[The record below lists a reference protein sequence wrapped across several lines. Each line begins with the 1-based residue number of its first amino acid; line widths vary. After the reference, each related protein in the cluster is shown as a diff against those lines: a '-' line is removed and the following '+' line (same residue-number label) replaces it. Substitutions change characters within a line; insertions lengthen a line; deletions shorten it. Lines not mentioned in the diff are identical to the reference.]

1 MNPCKIVQDLLP
13 LYVEDICSPSSREYV
28 EQHISKCDMC
38 RTLHN
43 AMTKRVQI
51 IETQQVAKK
60 SFAAFKRRMLL
71 RRVLLIVLCAALSL
85 TLLFFVLRQP
95 IDRFLTEYHPVN
107 IEFVESTVWRLSDG
121 SIYIDLAHTEEY
133 TGLSGYTCGPH
144 PENKNI
150 LVIEPHYQR
159 FHHMNNPAGNRELPH
174 RLIVTTAESY
184 PKYNSDNRT
193 LNMLCQPYTCV
204 ILSSTDGERIIWQE
218 GDELLPA
225 DQKGELALQFHI
237 DHNHLIP
244 ISDESQISQ

>member
-13 LYVEDICSPSSREYV
+13 LYVEDICTQSSREYV
-28 EQHISKCDMC
+28 ESHLTECERC
-38 RTLHN
+38 RAIHK

-71 RRVLLIVLCAALSL
+71 RRVLLIALCVVLSL
-85 TLLFFVLRQP
+85 CLLLAVLRQP

-133 TGLSGYTCGPH
+133 TSLSGYTCGPH
-144 PENKNI
+144 PENENI
-150 LVIEPHYQR
+150 LIIKPHYQR

-184 PKYNSDNRT
+184 PKYTSDSRT
-193 LNMLCQPYTCV
+193 LNMLSHPYTCV

-218 GDELLPA
+218 GDELPAA
-225 DQKGELALQFHI
+225 DQEGELKLQFHI
-237 DHNHLIP
+237 DHNLLIP
-244 ISDESQISQ
+244 ISDES